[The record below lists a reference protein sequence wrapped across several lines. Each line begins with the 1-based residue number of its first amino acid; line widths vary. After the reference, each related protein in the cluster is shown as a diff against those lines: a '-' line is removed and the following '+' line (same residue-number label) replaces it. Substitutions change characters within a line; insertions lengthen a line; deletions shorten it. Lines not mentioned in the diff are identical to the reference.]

1 MKILVLLSIISLTAI
16 AGLGQKAGNSK
27 TPPKFANSDEVPRIT
42 LEDAKKAFDGAA
54 ALFIDSRPAEA
65 YKVGHIKG
73 AVNIPLG
80 STDKFDS
87 LPKDKKIIV
96 YCS

>member
-1 MKILVLLSIISLTAI
+1 MKILVLLSIVFLSAVV
-16 AGLGQKAGNSK
+16 GFGQKAGDNK
-27 TPPKFANSDEVPRIT
+27 TPKFANSDEVPRIT
-42 LEDAKKAFDGAA
+42 LEDAKKAFDGSTAY
-54 ALFIDSRPAEA
+54 FIDSRPAEA
-65 YKVGHIKG
+65 YKAGHIKG

-80 STDKFDS
+80 STAKFDS